1 MISIVMEEISGKSP
15 ALEELEA
22 YYSSLPDAFKQKLY
36 FGRTGIPGDFVNNYC
51 GIYVH
56 IQFILEEMDTE
67 DGVPVADIDELNGYV
82 GIMTTYRSYLE
93 KRIGEVL
100 GNNPDIRMDVGELM
114 VRLLDL
120 PLVAE
125 LEANIA
131 EIKGMRFEPG
141 PEFLP
146 KFERLRK
153 LVDLGVGIIKDTIA
167 IEQVRALFPH

>member
-1 MISIVMEEISGKSP
+1 
-15 ALEELEA
+15 
-22 YYSSLPDAFKQKLY
+22 
-36 FGRTGIPGDFVNNYC
+36 
-51 GIYVH
+51 
-56 IQFILEEMDTE
+56 MDTE

-167 IEQVRALFPH
+167 IEQVMALFPH